1 MIYQLDFFWCTKTH
15 QAFRV
20 GSTNISLR
28 NQDLSW
34 GDLQGLGPLGDT
46 NQEASSVI
54 VVMLRSP
61 RIVWGTTFTLWF
73 SQATFW
79 EFTSKPHFDFGNALG
94 TTMHFVYTLVAF
106 NQMWFKQ
113 DNPHIAAHSL
123 IAHGTIHRFQ
133 VNLGEPPTTSPYY

>member
-1 MIYQLDFFWCTKTH
+1 MCFHVKANLVSFDPDYFAVINSEFYVIYQLDFFWCTKTH

-28 NQDLSW
+28 NQDLRW

-61 RIVWGTTFTLWF
+61 HTRGTTFTLW
-73 SQATFW
+73 
-79 EFTSKPHFDFGNALG
+79 
-94 TTMHFVYTLVAF
+94 
-106 NQMWFKQ
+106 
-113 DNPHIAAHSL
+113 
-123 IAHGTIHRFQ
+123 
-133 VNLGEPPTTSPYY
+133 